1 LSLESSELIVVLDTR
16 VLGAALLRDSARTG
30 VYRYV
35 HELLLA
41 LVAGQQCKLHLL
53 ICPYQPLEHLRLL
66 NGYLGTGGLA
76 GIPRIGARLTLFL
89 ASLTHLLP
97 ALDLKVLRWITRR
110 VDQFLLSYW
119 VQGQTCVLLHLP
131 YFGVPRSIK
140 GHRWLIVRT
149 VHDLIPLLHPQWFPA
164 SVQRSASADMK
175 ELPNSSA
182 IIVVSEA
189 TRRDLLQFFPVIDPS
204 IVYATPLAISDSFAP
219 SNPDDL
225 RSFRCRHGVS
235 DEAFVILTV
244 VTNHP
249 RKNLTTLL
257 LAFQRLI
264 ENSNFLLPIQ
274 LVVVGG
280 HGWLADPLDLQV
292 RELGLELEVK
302 CLKFLVDAELSLAYG
317 SADLFVYLS
326 QYEGFGL
333 PVLEAMACGCPV
345 ICSNTTSLPEV
356 VGDAAVLVNPLDI
369 EAVCEA
375 MKGFILEPMIRDRYR
390 QLSLER
396 VKYFS
401 WEKTASATIEVY
413 QKASMLQPN

>member
-1 LSLESSELIVVLDTR
+1 MSLESSELIVVLDTR

-35 HELLLA
+35 NELLLA

-53 ICPYQPLEHLRLL
+53 ICPYQPLEHLHVLSV
-66 NGYLGTGGLA
+66 YLGTGGLA

-89 ASLTHLLP
+89 ASLTHLVP

-110 VDQFLLSYW
+110 IDQCQLNYW
-119 VQGQTCVLLHLP
+119 VQGQNRVLLHLP
-131 YFGVPRSIK
+131 YFGLPTSIK
-140 GHRWLIVRT
+140 GDRWIIVRT
-149 VHDLIPLLHPQWFPA
+149 IHDLIPLLHPNWFPI
-164 SVQRSASADMK
+164 SVQQSTWTNLK

-182 IIVVSEA
+182 IIAVSEA
-189 TRRDLLQFFPVIDPS
+189 TRSDLLQLFPIIDS
-204 IVYATPLAISDSFAP
+204 SLVYTTPLAVSSSFGP
-219 SNPDDL
+219 SNPDDV
-225 RSFRCRHGVS
+225 RTFRYRHGVS
-235 DEAFVILTV
+235 DKAFVILAV

-249 RKNLTTLL
+249 RKNLSTLL

-264 ENSNFLLPIQ
+264 ANSDFLFPLQ
-274 LVVVGG
+274 LLVVGG
-280 HGWLADPLDLQV
+280 HGWLSDPLDLRV
-292 RELGLELEVK
+292 RDLGLELVVK
-302 CLKFLVDAELSLAYG
+302 CLDFLVDAELNLAYG

-326 QYEGFGL
+326 LYEGFGL

-369 EAVCEA
+369 EAVCEVII
-375 MKGFILEPMIRDRYR
+375 GFILDPTIGDKYR

-396 VKYFS
+396 VNYFS
-401 WEKTASATIEVY
+401 WQKTASATISVY
-413 QKASMLQPN
+413 RKASMLQP